1 MLRPH
6 HTSSTSCRPTASSGL
21 GVAKLPWAATST
33 VAPVG
38 TRAVPGPKAQAGQ
51 EARLT
56 GPQRP
61 GGHRARADWKGPH
74 GPQPPEGPRARRA
87 QLVSQPSQAG
97 HACWT
102 VPSQRGEGRV
112 CLRPSPA
119 TRPAVSWGRGRGTG
133 GQGVYLSSLR
143 NWGWASAISRLLLNI
158 ALLQQ
163 EQSEKTE
170 LLTLPLQAVWKARP
184 PRSSSW
190 RGPPGPGPGHDLEG
204 KSHRMEP
211 RPQCTLHGALL
222 GRAAWPGR
230 GGCPAPTAI
239 LAPPQRVACCGPS
252 SSDYA

>member
-1 MLRPH
+1 MVPAGGTPAATGQQEPQPRAQPSLGPP
-6 HTSSTSCRPTASSGL
+6 TEPASSCRLAPGKQKSSSRAEGRGSGAS
-21 GVAKLPWAATST
+21 V
-33 VAPVG
+33 
-38 TRAVPGPKAQAGQ
+38 
-51 EARLT
+51 
-56 GPQRP
+56 PQRP
-61 GGHRARADWKGPH
+61 PETKLQLPESGRTAAPE
-74 GPQPPEGPRARRA
+74 QPG
-87 QLVSQPSQAG
+87 
-97 HACWT
+97 
-102 VPSQRGEGRV
+102 
-112 CLRPSPA
+112 
-119 TRPAVSWGRGRGTG
+119 
-133 GQGVYLSSLR
+133 
-143 NWGWASAISRLLLNI
+143 
-158 ALLQQ
+158 QQ

-230 GGCPAPTAI
+230 GGCPAPTAV